1 MAHGIL
7 EVVRQEPKEVKMVI
21 VTEAPLDP
29 GKLFEEIR
37 KNGSGSVLF
46 HYAVVKSQ
54 AGDNLS
60 AGILFER
67 NGDIEG
73 ELNEISSDAKSRWK
87 IDDILLVRRIGM
99 LKVGD
104 VISLVAVSAAA
115 SDDAFDACRY
125 GLARFKK
132 MTSLKKT
139 EMLKD
144 HE

>member
-1 MAHGIL
+1 
-7 EVVRQEPKEVKMVI
+7 MVI

-54 AGDNLS
+54 AGNNVS
-60 AGILFER
+60 TGILFER

-73 ELNEISSDAKSRWK
+73 ELDEISSDARSRWQ

-104 VISLVAVSAAA
+104 VISLVAVSAAT

-132 MTSLKKT
+132 MVSLKKT